1 VAASRGARTGRFL
14 ALSAV
19 LVVALYA
26 AMYGTGHK
34 SPQLGLDLRGGTQVT
49 LTPEAIDKTQGKVTK
64 ATLNKSVDIIRQ
76 RVNGLGVAES
86 DVSTEGNNIVIS
98 VPGKGRDE
106 VLKIVGSTAL
116 LRIRQALAEGSGAPA
131 TATAPT
137 PGATPI
143 PSTSS
148 ASTPKPSA
156 STHGRAVT
164 SDLLAPT
171 PVPTASPAPS
181 ASPSTSVGT
190 QAPAPRLQTLQAA
203 EAFFATWSCD
213 QPKPQDNS
221 SDYLVACDPGGT
233 TKYLL
238 APTSVEG
245 TEVKSASADL
255 PQQSISGNDWQV
267 DLSLKSKGTSQFASL
282 TSRIVKLQQPPN
294 CSPPTGCNAAAIVLD
309 GVVQSA
315 PFIDPSQSPNG
326 ILGGSATISGNF
338 SHQNASDLANV
349 LKYGALPIKFVP
361 EQLQTVSATLG
372 SDQLHAG
379 LLAGAIGLVAV
390 VIYSLI
396 YYRGLGLV
404 TIASLGLAGL
414 LTYAAVVLLGQTI
427 SYTLTLAGIA
437 GLIVAIG
444 ITADSFVVYFER
456 LRDEVREGRTLRSAA
471 ERGWAR
477 AIRTILAADFVSLL
491 AAVVLYLLSIGSV
504 RGFAFTLGLSTII
517 DVVVVFIFTKPLV
530 TLLVNSK
537 VYGSQK
543 PWTGLS
549 PERLG
554 VTAIRTEPERRSRR
568 APRTGEA

>member
-19 LVVALYA
+19 LVAALYA
-26 AMYGTGHK
+26 AMFGTGHK

-64 ATLNKSVDIIRQ
+64 STLNKSVDIIRQ

-86 DVSTEGNNIVIS
+86 DVATEGNNIVIS
-98 VPGKGRDE
+98 VPGKGRDQ

-116 LRIRQALAEGSGAPA
+116 LRIRQALAEGSGAPV

-137 PGATPI
+137 SSAT

-148 ASTPKPSA
+148 APKPKPSA

-164 SDLLAPT
+164 SDLLAP
-171 PVPTASPAPS
+171 VPTASPAPS
-181 ASPSTSVGT
+181 SSPSTSAGT
-190 QAPAPRLQTLQAA
+190 QAQAPRLQTLQEA

-221 SDYLVACDPGGT
+221 GDYLVACSRDGT

-255 PQQSISGNDWQV
+255 PQQSLSGNDWQV
-267 DLSLKSKGTSQFASL
+267 DLSFKSTGTSQFGKL

-315 PFIDPSQSPNG
+315 PFIDPAQSPNG
-326 ILGGSATISGNF
+326 IVGGSATISGNF
-338 SHQNASDLANV
+338 NHQTASDLANV
-349 LKYGALPIKFVP
+349 LKYGALPIKFDV
-361 EQLQTVSATLG
+361 QQAQTVSATLG
-372 SDQLHAG
+372 TDQLHAG

-530 TLLVNSK
+530 TVLVNSK

-554 VTAIRTEPERRSRR
+554 VTAVRAEPERRSRR
-568 APRTGEA
+568 APRTGEV